1 MPDKVS
7 EPGTA
12 QPGSMPPDIAARLA
26 GIGRVI
32 EVAQTNAIY
41 APLHPTEAYAG
52 VTVMRDVA
60 YGAHARHRLDIFAP
74 DRIGGARAVLLF
86 VHGGAY
92 VRGDKHTPGGPF
104 FDNIALWAV
113 RHGMIGVTMNY
124 RLAPQATWPSG
135 AQDVGAAIAWLR
147 ANIGDHGGDASRLFA
162 LGSSAGANHVATY
175 IAFPDLHQAGGV
187 GLAGAIL
194 QSGSPFDTN
203 VFDMTPYTDYFGAD
217 PARYPAQSPTPGL
230 LKTPV
235 PLMLVWAGLEPPGI
249 ERESVNLDAALRRTH
264 RPVTTLVLKTHSH
277 ISAMNAIGTADTEL
291 TDQMLAFVKSATYQ

>member
-1 MPDKVS
+1 MTVK
-7 EPGTA
+7 TA
-12 QPGSMPPDIAARLA
+12 QPGTMPADIAAKLA
-26 GIGRVI
+26 AIGRII

-41 APLHPTEAYAG
+41 AGLHPAEPYAG
-52 VTVMRDVA
+52 VTVTRDIA
-60 YGAHARHRLDIFAP
+60 YGPHERHRLDLFAP
-74 DRIGGARAVLLF
+74 DKNDGARPVLLF
-86 VHGGAY
+86 VHGGGF
-92 VRGDKHTPGGPF
+92 VRGDKHAAGGPF

-124 RLAPQATWPSG
+124 RLAPQAVWPSG
-135 AQDVGAAIAWLR
+135 AQDIAAALAWLR
-147 ANIGDHGGDASRLFA
+147 VHIAAHGGDASRMFA

-175 IAFPDLHQAGGV
+175 LAFPEHHQAGGP

-194 QSGSPFDTN
+194 QSGSPFDTT

-217 PARYPAQSPTPGL
+217 PTHYPAQSPTPGL
-230 LKTPV
+230 LTTPV

-249 ERESVNLDAALRRTH
+249 ERESINLDAALRQAQ

-291 TDQMLAFVKSATYQ
+291 TDPLLAFIGSATYQ